1 MDVSD
6 HSRPRGRRAAPLTRR
21 EIREARLAEERLL
34 ASVASPA
41 AAAKPAESRRERRL
55 RELAE
60 APQAT
65 EAPAATAP
73 TEPVSVEGAV
83 KILPSAAPPRIR
95 PRAAV
100 KARTSA
106 APAIAQPV
114 APVLKA
120 VPAVAPVPPVPEPV
134 EAPESP
140 EAFEAPQPAEVP
152 TPSEPLALVE
162 PVAPPA
168 VTEPSTATGAQRFRF
183 DIGTIPLAP
192 RSASLPLA
200 APVAPNFGRD
210 DLSAVT
216 DAASVSLGGILRR
229 SLSVTLAAASVAGLI
244 LTAALPSLAPMGG
257 EDRTQASAIQQLSL
271 GGSTA
276 SNLNVDVVEGV
287 DGAEVA
293 ADAALISADTFVNNP
308 YGIVQYP
315 FSKGVPLT
323 DPFGYRTE
331 PIAQFHD
338 GQDFAAGNGAA
349 IRSIADGTVLE
360 SGPTTDGCG
369 TGVKIAHEVDG
380 LKVESR
386 YCHMQE
392 GSTRVE
398 VGDAVKAGQMIGRVG
413 ATGMSFGPHLHLV
426 IQIDGEPVDPM
437 PFFQKYNAIS
447 R

>member
-1 MDVSD
+1 MTEG
-6 HSRPRGRRAAPLTRR
+6 PAAP
-21 EIREARLAEERLL
+21 
-34 ASVASPA
+34 
-41 AAAKPAESRRERRL
+41 
-55 RELAE
+55 
-60 APQAT
+60 
-65 EAPAATAP
+65 AP

-100 KARTSA
+100 KARSSA
-106 APAIAQPV
+106 APAIAQPA

-120 VPAVAPVPPVPEPV
+120 VPVAAPVPAAPEPVLEEPIEVTGPAEVPEPV
-134 EAPESP
+134 EASEST
-140 EAFEAPQPAEVP
+140 EAIETPAPTEAPP
-152 TPSEPLALVE
+152 EPPALVE

-168 VTEPSTATGAQRFRF
+168 VAEPSTTTGAQRFRF

-192 RSASLPLA
+192 HSASLPLA

-216 DAASVSLGGILRR
+216 DAASISLGGILRR

-244 LTAALPSLAPMGG
+244 LTAAIPSLAPMGG

-276 SNLNVDVVEGV
+276 SNLDVDVVEGV

-323 DPFGYRTE
+323 DPFGYRTA

-380 LKVESR
+380 LSVESR

-398 VGDAVKAGQMIGRVG
+398 VGSVVNAGQMIGRVG

-426 IQIDGEPVDPM
+426 IQINGEPVDPM

>member
-1 MDVSD
+1 M
-6 HSRPRGRRAAPLTRR
+6 
-21 EIREARLAEERLL
+21 
-34 ASVASPA
+34 
-41 AAAKPAESRRERRL
+41 

-60 APQAT
+60 APQVT
-65 EAPAATAP
+65 EGPAAPAP

-100 KARTSA
+100 KSRSSA
-106 APAIAQPV
+106 APAIAQPA
-114 APVLKA
+114 APVIKA
-120 VPAVAPVPPVPEPV
+120 VPVAAPVPA
-134 EAPESP
+134 AP
-140 EAFEAPQPAEVP
+140 APP
-152 TPSEPLALVE
+152 E

-168 VTEPSTATGAQRFRF
+168 VAEPSTTTGAQRFRF

-192 RSASLPLA
+192 HSASLPLA

-216 DAASVSLGGILRR
+216 DAASISLGGILRR

-244 LTAALPSLAPMGG
+244 LTAAIPSLAPMGG

-276 SNLNVDVVEGV
+276 SNLDVDVVEGV

-323 DPFGYRTE
+323 DPFGYRTA

-380 LKVESR
+380 LSVESR

-398 VGDAVKAGQMIGRVG
+398 VGSVVNAGQMIGRVG

-426 IQIDGEPVDPM
+426 IQINGEPVDPM

>member
-1 MDVSD
+1 M
-6 HSRPRGRRAAPLTRR
+6 
-21 EIREARLAEERLL
+21 REARLAEERLL
-34 ASVASPA
+34 ASIASSTA
-41 AAAKPAESRRERRL
+41 APQPSESRRERRM

-60 APQAT
+60 APQLV
-65 EAPAATAP
+65 EASAGNSP
-73 TEPVSVEGAV
+73 TEPTSVEGAV

-100 KARTSA
+100 KARKPA
-106 APAIAQPV
+106 APIIAQPA

-120 VPAVAPVPPVPEPV
+120 VPVATPVPAAPELVV
-134 EAPESP
+134 EAPTEVV
-140 EAFEAPQPAEVP
+140 ETAEAPE
-152 TPSEPLALVE
+152 LVE
-162 PVAPPA
+162 PIAPPA
-168 VTEPSTATGAQRFRF
+168 LDDPSAATGAQRFRF

-192 RSASLPLA
+192 HSASLPLA
-200 APVAPNFGRD
+200 APITPNFGRD

-216 DAASVSLGGILRR
+216 DAASISLGRILRR

-276 SNLNVDVVEGV
+276 SNLDVDVVEGV

-323 DPFGYRTE
+323 DSFGYRTA

-349 IRSIADGTVLE
+349 IRSVADGTVLE
-360 SGPTTDGCG
+360 SGATTDGCG
-369 TGVKIAHEVDG
+369 TGIRIAHEIDG
-380 LKVESR
+380 QKVESR

-392 GSTRVE
+392 DSTRVE
-398 VGDAVKAGQMIGRVG
+398 VGSVVNAGQMIGRVG

-426 IQIDGEPVDPM
+426 IQINGEPVDPM